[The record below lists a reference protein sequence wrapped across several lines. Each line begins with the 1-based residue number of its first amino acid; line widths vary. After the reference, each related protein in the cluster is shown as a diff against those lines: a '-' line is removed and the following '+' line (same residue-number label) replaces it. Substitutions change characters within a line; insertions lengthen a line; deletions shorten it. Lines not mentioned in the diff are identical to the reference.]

1 MRARTRFIS
10 AVLCSATLLAVSS
23 SAAAQSLSFG
33 EIVGRIGGTFFG
45 IGMAYTLEVTRAPDG
60 PFGRDASEHDQQLA
74 DNLGKLLPPG
84 TDLKV
89 AATGFRNLGE
99 FVTTV
104 RASTNLAIPFD
115 ELKQKIVGGGEVSD
129 AIESLRPEVD
139 GLIEARRARQMARG
153 DLVRS

>member
-1 MRARTRFIS
+1 MRARFVS
-10 AVLCSATLLAVSS
+10 VLLCFAAPLGVSS
-23 SAAAQSLSFG
+23 SAAAQALSFG
-33 EIVGRIGGTFFG
+33 EIVGRIGGTFLG
-45 IGMAYTLEVTRAPDG
+45 IGMAYTLEITRAPDG
-60 PFGRDASEHDQQLA
+60 PFAKDASEHDQQLA
-74 DNLGKLLPPG
+74 ENLGKLLPPG
-84 TDLKV
+84 TDLQV

-104 RASTNLAIPFD
+104 RVSTNLAIPFD
-115 ELKQKIVGGGEVSD
+115 ELKAKIVGGGEVSN

>member
-1 MRARTRFIS
+1 MRARFVS
-10 AVLCSATLLAVSS
+10 AFLCSVTLLGASS
-23 SAAAQSLSFG
+23 DAAAQSLSFG

-60 PFGRDASEHDQQLA
+60 PFQKDASDHDLQLA
-74 DNLGKLLPPG
+74 ENLGKLLPAG
-84 TDLKV
+84 TDLQV

-104 RASTNLAIPFD
+104 RVSANLAIPFD
-115 ELKQKIVGGGEVSD
+115 ELKAKVVTGGEVSD
-129 AIESLRPEVD
+129 AIHSLRPEVD
-139 GLIEARRARQMARG
+139 GLIEARKARRMARD

>member
-1 MRARTRFIS
+1 MGTRFIS
-10 AVLCSATLLAVSS
+10 AFLCSAALLGVSS

-33 EIVGRIGGTFFG
+33 EIVGRVGGTFFG
-45 IGMAYTLEVTRAPDG
+45 IGMAYTLEITRAPDG
-60 PFGRDASEHDQQLA
+60 PFQKDANEQDEKLA
-74 DNLGKLLPPG
+74 ENLSKLLPPG
-84 TDLKV
+84 TDLRV

-104 RASTNLAIPFD
+104 RLSTNLAIPFD
-115 ELKQKIVGGGEVSD
+115 ELKAKIVAGGHVSD
-129 AIESLRPEVD
+129 AIESLRPQVD

>member
-1 MRARTRFIS
+1 MDIATVDLHYLELTEIAACIRTRE
-10 AVLCSATLLAVSS
+10 VSP
-23 SAAAQSLSFG
+23 L
-33 EIVGRIGGTFFG
+33 EI
-45 IGMAYTLEVTRAPDG
+45 TRAPDG
-60 PFGRDASEHDQQLA
+60 PFAKDASEHDQQLA
-74 DNLGKLLPPG
+74 ENLGKLLPPG
-84 TDLKV
+84 TDLQV

-104 RASTNLAIPFD
+104 RVSTNLAIPFD
-115 ELKQKIVGGGEVSD
+115 ELKEKIVGGGEVSD

>member
-1 MRARTRFIS
+1 MRARFVS
-10 AVLCSATLLAVSS
+10 AFLFSATLLGISS

-33 EIVGRIGGTFFG
+33 EIVGRIGGTFLG

-60 PFGRDASEHDQQLA
+60 PFHKDASDHDLQLA
-74 DNLGKLLPPG
+74 ENLGKLLPAG
-84 TDLKV
+84 TDLQV

-104 RASTNLAIPFD
+104 RVSTNLAIPFD
-115 ELKQKIVGGGEVSD
+115 ELKEKIVGGGEVSD
-129 AIESLRPEVD
+129 AIHSLRPEVD
-139 GLIEARRARQMARG
+139 GLIEARKARQMARK

>member
-1 MRARTRFIS
+1 MRARFVS
-10 AVLCSATLLAVSS
+10 AFLCSVTLLGASS

-60 PFGRDASEHDQQLA
+60 PFQKGANEHDQELA
-74 DNLGKLLPPG
+74 ENLGKLLPAG
-84 TDLKV
+84 TDLQV

-104 RASTNLAIPFD
+104 RVSSNLAIPFD
-115 ELKQKIVGGGEVSD
+115 EIKAKVVTGGEVSD

-139 GLIEARRARQMARG
+139 GLIEARKARRMARD
-153 DLVRS
+153 DLVRKI

>member
-1 MRARTRFIS
+1 MRAHFVS
-10 AVLCSATLLAVSS
+10 ALLCSATLLAVSP

-33 EIVGRIGGTFFG
+33 EIVGRIGGTFLG
-45 IGMAYTLEVTRAPDG
+45 IGMAYTLEITRAPDG
-60 PFGRDASEHDQQLA
+60 PFHKDASDHDLQLA
-74 DNLGKLLPPG
+74 ENLGKLLPAG
-84 TDLKV
+84 TDLQL

-104 RASTNLAIPFD
+104 RVSSNLAIPFD
-115 ELKQKIVGGGEVSD
+115 ELKPKVVAGGEVSD

-139 GLIEARRARQMARG
+139 GLIEARKARRMARQ